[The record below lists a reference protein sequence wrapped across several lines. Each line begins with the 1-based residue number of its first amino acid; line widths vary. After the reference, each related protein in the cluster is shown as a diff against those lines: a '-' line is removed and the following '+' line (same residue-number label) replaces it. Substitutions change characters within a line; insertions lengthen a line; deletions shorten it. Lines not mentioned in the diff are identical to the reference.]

1 MKEKK
6 KQQPTT
12 SKKPTH
18 NTLDWVEK
26 ELRDVIAF
34 DMGLSIIYEDK
45 KWYVRPSIEKLFLYQ
60 NQGIVLITLT
70 IKTILMCNI
79 VFDITS

>member
-12 SKKPTH
+12 SKKSSH

-26 ELRDVIAF
+26 ELREVRAF
-34 DMGLSIIYEDK
+34 DMGISIHKNLKLEK
-45 KWYVRPSIEKLFLYQ
+45 IE
-60 NQGIVLITLT
+60 
-70 IKTILMCNI
+70 
-79 VFDITS
+79 

>member
-12 SKKPTH
+12 SKKSSH

-26 ELRDVIAF
+26 QLMEVRAF
-34 DMGLSIIYEDK
+34 DMGI
-45 KWYVRPSIEKLFLYQ
+45 SIESEPKNY
-60 NQGIVLITLT
+60 
-70 IKTILMCNI
+70 
-79 VFDITS
+79 

>member
-12 SKKPTH
+12 SKKSHH

-26 ELRDVIAF
+26 ELRDVVAF
-34 DMGLSIIYEDK
+34 DMGLSLKD
-45 KWYVRPSIEKLFLYQ
+45 SQ
-60 NQGIVLITLT
+60 N
-70 IKTILMCNI
+70 
-79 VFDITS
+79 

>member
-12 SKKPTH
+12 SKKSSH

-26 ELRDVIAF
+26 ELKDVVAF
-34 DMGLSIIYEDK
+34 DI
-45 KWYVRPSIEKLFLYQ
+45 
-60 NQGIVLITLT
+60 GISLES
-70 IKTILMCNI
+70 N
-79 VFDITS
+79 

>member
-12 SKKPTH
+12 SKKSSH

-26 ELRDVIAF
+26 ELMEVRAF
-34 DMGLSIIYEDK
+34 DMGISLK
-45 KWYVRPSIEKLFLYQ
+45 KIVRLDLIE
-60 NQGIVLITLT
+60 
-70 IKTILMCNI
+70 
-79 VFDITS
+79 

>member
-12 SKKPTH
+12 SKQSSH

-26 ELRDVIAF
+26 ELLEVRAF
-34 DMGLSIIYEDK
+34 DMGI
-45 KWYVRPSIEKLFLYQ
+45 R
-60 NQGIVLITLT
+60 
-70 IKTILMCNI
+70 IK
-79 VFDITS
+79 

>member
-12 SKKPTH
+12 SKKSSH

-26 ELRDVIAF
+26 ELRDIKAF
-34 DMGLSIIYEDK
+34 DMGFSPIPSKENIYH
-45 KWYVRPSIEKLFLYQ
+45 
-60 NQGIVLITLT
+60 
-70 IKTILMCNI
+70 
-79 VFDITS
+79 

>member
-12 SKKPTH
+12 SKKSSH

-26 ELRDVIAF
+26 QLMEVRAF
-34 DMGLSIIYEDK
+34 DLGMSIQS
-45 KWYVRPSIEKLFLYQ
+45 REK
-60 NQGIVLITLT
+60 
-70 IKTILMCNI
+70 
-79 VFDITS
+79 